1 VTSLADAAGVA
12 PLLTMRNIV
21 KTFPGVRALDGVTF
35 DVVAGEVHA
44 LVGENGAGK
53 STLMKI
59 LAGAQPADSGEIAID
74 GKTVAIDGPKTAERL
89 GIGMIYQEFNLVPD
103 LGVIE
108 NIVLGVEPRRGI
120 FLDRPAA
127 AAEAAKVLG
136 ELGIVLP
143 LDRKARRLSVA
154 EQQLTE
160 IAKCLVRKARLI
172 VMDEPTAALTDRE
185 IDALFALIAKLKA
198 QGVAFAY
205 ISHRL
210 EELPRIADRVTVLRD
225 GKGIETR
232 PMAQMPPDDL
242 IRLMVGRSLENHFPD
257 LPPVAADAPVVLDVR
272 GVSAASG
279 VRVHG
284 VAFQVHAGE
293 VVGLAGLVGAGRTEI
308 VRAIAGADVPTE
320 GEIRIDGKRVV
331 VRSPRS
337 AIAAGIALITEDRKG
352 QGLVLGM
359 TVRENTTL
367 AHLDQFE
374 HGIFIDKPAETKTA
388 NAEIAE
394 LRIRTPS
401 AEQTVRNLSGGNQ
414 QKVVLAKWLI
424 GHARVFLFD
433 EPTRG
438 IDVGAKAEIYTL
450 MVELLKRGAAIVMVS
465 SELPEVLGMSHRVL
479 VVRGG
484 EIRGEFAR
492 ADATPDKVIAVAT
505 GVAA

>member
-1 VTSLADAAGVA
+1 MT
-12 PLLTMRNIV
+12 PLLTMRDIV
-21 KTFPGVRALDGVTF
+21 KTFPGVRALDGVSF

-59 LAGAQPADSGEIAID
+59 LAGAQPADSGQIEID
-74 GKTVAIDGPKTAERL
+74 GKPVTIDGPKTAERL

-108 NIVLGVEPRRGI
+108 NIVLGVEPRHGI
-120 FLDRPAA
+120 FLDKPAA
-127 AAEAAKVLG
+127 ASEAAKVLG
-136 ELGIVLP
+136 ELGIALP
-143 LDRKARRLSVA
+143 LDRPARRLSVA

-172 VMDEPTAALTDRE
+172 VMDEPTAALTARE
-185 IDALFALIAKLKA
+185 IDALFTLIRKLKA
-198 QGVAFAY
+198 QNVAFVY

-210 EELPRIADRVTVLRD
+210 EELPTIADRVTVLRD
-225 GKGIETR
+225 GKAIETR
-232 PMAQMPPDDL
+232 PMAEMPQDDL
-242 IRLMVGRSLENHFPD
+242 IRLMVGRSLEAHFPD
-257 LPPVAADAPVVLDVR
+257 LPPVAADAPVMLDVR
-272 GVSAASG
+272 GISAASG
-279 VRVHG
+279 VPVHD
-284 VAFQVHAGE
+284 VSFAVRSGE
-293 VVGLAGLVGAGRTEI
+293 IVGLAGLVGAGRTEI
-308 VRAIAGADVPTE
+308 VRAIAGADVPTQ
-320 GEIRIDGKRVV
+320 GEIRVGGERVV
-331 VRSPRS
+331 VRTPRS
-337 AIAAGIALITEDRKG
+337 AIRAGIALITEDRKA

-367 AHLDQFE
+367 AHLGQFVR
-374 HGIFIDKPAETKTA
+374 GAFINKA
-388 NAEIAE
+388 AEIEATSAKVAE

-401 AEQTVRNLSGGNQ
+401 IEQIVRNLSGGNQ

-424 GHARVFLFD
+424 GHAHVFLFD

-438 IDVGAKAEIYTL
+438 IDVGAKAEIYAL
-450 MVELLKRGAAIVMVS
+450 MVELLRQGAAIVMVS

-484 EIRGEFAR
+484 EVRAEFAR
-492 ADATPDKVIAVAT
+492 ADATPDKVIAVAA